1 MRPRSPLRLVATI
14 LASVLVAGALG
25 VPVAAQDVA
34 SPVLTLPGES
44 ELAADAA
51 LTPPTTAELVDTSAI
66 DLGAIQTD
74 LETAIGGLRPDD
86 WTIPDLAAVMA
97 YDPALPFAFVRDR
110 IAFQPYAGVLRGAD
124 GTLAAR
130 AGNSWDRALL
140 LQALLD
146 EMLIPT
152 RLAWGA
158 LDAATA
164 AGLVA
169 RGLEAPGSPL
179 TAADMPLATGLDL
192 VAIAS
197 RARRDHAVLRQT
209 LGDRVATLTGDE
221 TAQAARELGRHAWVQ
236 ALIGTEWVD
245 LDPTLP
251 TGEAG
256 HVLTTA
262 IASGALAPDD
272 QRHAVEVRVVAEH
285 LDEATGQLTE
295 STVLEH
301 RIDVPATLDEI
312 VTLAFTPESDQLGGT
327 IATLFSGVASWQPVL
342 GIAEQQIEGRP
353 FSAGGSGTD
362 LFGEAVTAPQLTA
375 LRLELTSTVPDRDP
389 VSASTLLLDRVL
401 PADRIAGTVTKES
414 LLPMAGDATGAAAM
428 SRVTHLMLSAGGLNV
443 RDHLAEL
450 GYGFAYATQVL
461 LDPELA
467 EQQQLSD
474 LLRPLMAI
482 DDNLPAASELLS
494 VPALRDPGRIGA
506 FVAAPRVFLSTFG
519 PDDQPHRL
527 MLRIDLVLDGV
538 RILAGPSVAAADVTA
553 RRIWYGALQSAIET
567 EIVRDRAV
575 AENPADVTL
584 SGASYAT
591 GGALD
596 ILDAAAIAGRTDLP
610 PALVEGVA
618 AGGLALVPAG
628 AAAVETW
635 WAVEPDG
642 FTRAMLAPTF
652 GGNNGGYRPGG
663 APYKGVSDRRPVP
676 RGQSRGPG
684 GVYDLSKPPKG
695 ARSVPVGNTCR
706 GGDSTGYI
714 AVLSCVSIPGALVF
728 RIVLAT
734 AIDAVIFAVIWGA
747 FKAVEASAGN

>member
-1 MRPRSPLRLVATI
+1 VLAAGSLGAPVVAQEST
-14 LASVLVAGALG
+14 A
-25 VPVAAQDVA
+25 
-34 SPVLTLPGES
+34 PVLTLPGDA

-51 LTPPTTAELVDTSAI
+51 LTLPTTAETADTTTI
-66 DLGAIQTD
+66 DLTAIQTG
-74 LETAIGGLRPDD
+74 LETAIDGLRPDD

-110 IAFQPYAGVLRGAD
+110 ITFQPYAGVLRGA
-124 GTLAAR
+124 GGALAAR

-152 RLAWGA
+152 RLAWGD
-158 LDAATA
+158 LDPATA

-169 RGLEAPGSPL
+169 RGLEAPA
-179 TAADMPLATGLDL
+179 TALAANDVPLATGLDL
-192 VAIAS
+192 DTIVT
-197 RARRDHAVLRQT
+197 RARRDHAVLRRA
-209 LGDRVATLTGDE
+209 LGDRLTTLAGDE
-221 TAQAARELGRHAWVQ
+221 TAQAALELGRHAWVQ

-251 TGEAG
+251 AGEVG
-256 HVLTTA
+256 QTLTTA
-262 IASGALAPDD
+262 IATAAAAPDD
-272 QRHAVEVRVVAEH
+272 QRHAVEVRVIAEH

-295 STVLEH
+295 STVLQH
-301 RIDVPATLDEI
+301 RIDVPATLDEV
-312 VTLAFTPESDQLGGT
+312 VTLAFTPESDQLGAT

-342 GIAEQQIEGRP
+342 GIAEEQIEGSS
-353 FSAGGSGTD
+353 FVAGGTGTD
-362 LFGEAVTAPQLTA
+362 LFGEAVEGPQLTA
-375 LRLELTSTVPDRDP
+375 LRLELTSTGPDRDP
-389 VSASTLLLDRVL
+389 ASATTLLLDRVL
-401 PADRIAGTVTKES
+401 PADRAAGAVTKDA
-414 LLPMAGDATGAAAM
+414 LLPLAGDATGAAAM
-428 SRVTHLMLSAGGLNV
+428 ARITHLMLSAGGLNV

-461 LDPELA
+461 LDPAVA

-474 LLRPLMAI
+474 LLRPLMAL
-482 DDNLPAASELLS
+482 DDNLPAASELIS

-506 FVAAPRVFLSTFG
+506 FVAAPRVFLTTFG
-519 PDDQPHRL
+519 PDDEPERL
-527 MLRIDLVLDGV
+527 MLREDLMLDGV
-538 RILAGPSVAAADVTA
+538 RILADPSVPATEITA

-575 AENPADVTL
+575 GEDPADVTL

-610 PALVEGVA
+610 PALVAGVT

-628 AAAVETW
+628 ASAIDTW
-635 WAVEPDG
+635 WAVGADG

-652 GGNNGGYRPGG
+652 GGSGGGYRPGG
-663 APYKGVSDRRPVP
+663 SPYRGVKQLPRVP
-676 RGQSRGPG
+676 RGQSSGSG

-695 ARSVPVGNTCR
+695 PRNVPVGSSCR
-706 GGDSTGYI
+706 GGDSTGYT
-714 AVLSCVSIPGALVF
+714 AVLSCVSIPGAMVF

-747 FKAVEASAGN
+747 FKAVEAAYGPGGE